1 MLDPLELV
9 LGGFAVAAAAFL
21 AGATGFGFALISMPL
36 LLLLGYGLEFIVTVN
51 LALTLLTRLHVSY
64 KLRRHVASR
73 RLSMMIFASIPGFY
87 LGAKVLA
94 SVDASLIKF
103 SVGIVIMII
112 ALLLALSINT
122 PPPPPIPGAPA
133 IAGFTG
139 GILGATTSLSGIPPV
154 LLLARQKADP
164 LSFLAD
170 LAVYFVVSSTIALIL
185 LATQG
190 ALALQALFPSALL
203 WLPGAFLGTFL
214 GTIVGPRLPE
224 MVFRYLTLGL
234 VFISGGI
241 TIYIS

>member
-1 MLDPLELV
+1 LELV
-9 LGGFAVAAAAFL
+9 FGGFAVAAAAFL
-21 AGATGFGFALISMPL
+21 AGATGFGFALISVPF

-51 LALTLLTRLHVSY
+51 LTLTLLTRLSVSY
-64 KLRRHVASR
+64 KLRHYVAPR
-73 RLSMMIFASIPGFY
+73 RLSMMILASIPGFY

-94 SVDASLIKF
+94 NFDASLIKL
-103 SVGIVIMII
+103 SVGIVIMVV
-112 ALLLALSINT
+112 ALLLALSINS

-133 IAGFTG
+133 LAGFTG

-154 LLLARQKADP
+154 LLLAHQKANQ

-170 LAVYFVVSSTIALIL
+170 LAVYFVISSSIALIV

-190 ALALQALFPSALL
+190 VLALQALFPSTLL

-234 VFISGGI
+234 VLASGGI
-241 TIYIS
+241 TVYTS